1 MITTRRY
8 DSGLLTADELAATTK
23 LIGHAET
30 KLTDDEHVRHLKDMH
45 IPEYKLA
52 NAELAVE
59 VFSPFQTPVT
69 REGRLCG
76 HWVDAED
83 TRPSPH
89 AERPDDL

>member
-1 MITTRRY
+1 MITTRNY
-8 DSGLLTADELAATTK
+8 DSGLLTADEFAAATK

-30 KLTDDEHVRHLKDMH
+30 KLTDDEHVQHLKEMLVS
-45 IPEYKLA
+45 EKKLT

-69 REGRLCG
+69 SEGRLCG
-76 HWVDAED
+76 RWVCAQD
-83 TRPSPH
+83 TQPLHH